1 MKYALLITGVLAGLA
16 LAVPDLVV
24 LGYVLLIV
32 PGLILTV
39 APTVFVYLALTA
51 IIRRLLPISSPMRAT
66 GAAFAIALLLG
77 WAVMQPFR
85 WSAMAE
91 YHASELPDVLP
102 GQAIE
107 LDGHVRLERPDERR
121 DPECDYLCLAVLDS
135 PRVKSLT
142 TVTAGRR
149 TPPEVQPSAAYA
161 LVSAKAD
168 PAPSM
173 FPSEP
178 GEIVREYLP
187 LIKANRGQM
196 LFAAAKA
203 VEASWILRLAGPEQ
217 LRGVNPVEAEGADWI
232 IRVESPSNTG
242 TSTLR
247 RVTILDSNGIVQFR
261 QSYRKQAVPA
271 RMLYI
276 GFQAYM
282 GGGTVSASF
291 HVGRQILES
300 GERWLEPESALL
312 QAIKFPVPPCQAE
325 VVELLRE
332 QTVQAL
338 DDPTATTARLE
349 LARGYLGLF
358 FFDAKADDYELIA
371 RIVADDR
378 VRDIDA
384 QLENIFAKDN
394 TPVAMVG
401 AFVTRIGMDHTSPSL
416 RHSLGERLASM
427 PPGTF
432 ANPDSKYLAIWNSPE
447 IYQQSAPLI
456 ATLADLGPE
465 RAMPLLDEMLDTAIE
480 QPHWRDRRPMMKG
493 IRAALVRLGPQASA
507 AVPRIREL
515 FLRRPSPIMD
525 NAGDADA
532 WRFALARMGVALE
545 DMPVF
550 PSQSPRTVEENQ
562 RRVAAQL
569 RRYDLNHAPKEGI

>member
-39 APTVFVYLALTA
+39 APTVFVYLAVTA
-51 IIRRLLPISSPMRAT
+51 IIRRLLPISSPVRAT
-66 GAAFAIALLLG
+66 AAAFVIAMLLG

-107 LDGHVRLERPDERR
+107 LDGHVRLERLDQRR

-178 GEIVREYLP
+178 GEIVREYPP
-187 LIKANRGQM
+187 LVKANRGQK

-203 VEASWILRLAGPEQ
+203 VEASWILRLAGPER
-217 LRGVNPVEAEGADWI
+217 LRGVNPVEAEAADWI
-232 IRVESPSNTG
+232 IRFESPPNTG

-247 RVTILDSNGIVQFR
+247 RVTILDSNGIVRFR

-271 RMLYI
+271 RMFYI

-312 QAIKFPVPPCQAE
+312 QAIKFPVPPYQAE
-325 VVELLRE
+325 VVERCKS
-332 QTVQAL
+332 
-338 DDPTATTARLE
+338 R
-349 LARGYLGLF
+349 
-358 FFDAKADDYELIA
+358 
-371 RIVADDR
+371 
-378 VRDIDA
+378 
-384 QLENIFAKDN
+384 
-394 TPVAMVG
+394 
-401 AFVTRIGMDHTSPSL
+401 
-416 RHSLGERLASM
+416 
-427 PPGTF
+427 
-432 ANPDSKYLAIWNSPE
+432 
-447 IYQQSAPLI
+447 
-456 ATLADLGPE
+456 
-465 RAMPLLDEMLDTAIE
+465 
-480 QPHWRDRRPMMKG
+480 
-493 IRAALVRLGPQASA
+493 
-507 AVPRIREL
+507 
-515 FLRRPSPIMD
+515 
-525 NAGDADA
+525 
-532 WRFALARMGVALE
+532 
-545 DMPVF
+545 
-550 PSQSPRTVEENQ
+550 
-562 RRVAAQL
+562 
-569 RRYDLNHAPKEGI
+569 